1 MALGQHFVRHR
12 GRYICGKARR
22 GGQEQQKIRARQCA
36 SARRHAPAWTAPL
49 PQLPGCTVVD
59 AKRVRMVS
67 CEARYCLSTFVLV
80 GLTAGIEMPESQLA
94 SLDRSLFPARQ
105 SRHEIEIFPRL
116 VQA

>member
-22 GGQEQQKIRARQCA
+22 GGQEPQTIRARQCA
-36 SARRHAPAWTAPL
+36 SASRHAPAWTAPL

-80 GLTAGIEMPESQLA
+80 GCWRVIHTAEAFTHVGGL
-94 SLDRSLFPARQ
+94 
-105 SRHEIEIFPRL
+105 
-116 VQA
+116 